1 MNKRIT
7 SIPIVLA
14 LYTILICIPS
24 SVYAKKGVRQQIQL
38 KAGAALQRIKSDSE
52 TPVRARWHQNRGTVR
67 NLYNLTLPAPI
78 GTLETSVRQCL
89 TDYCDLFAM
98 TDPNIELRLTDI
110 QNSLTGRHV
119 RFHQYYNGIEVYGAV
134 TSVHTNRSG
143 QIRVIH
149 NNYFPQINI
158 STAASL
164 SPEQAISIAIAE
176 SGAFDLRKPPRVN
189 LVIFPDRNTGQ
200 IGDYANAYRL
210 AHRTIVHSRQPL
222 ASWEYIIDT
231 NTGELLHRRNLLRF
245 ADGQGRVFNPNPVVA
260 LKDFT
265 LMDQDDSPDAIP
277 EAAYTDVMLPE
288 LDGSGFLDG
297 PYASTRLT
305 ENRANEPT
313 LGFNYLRDD
322 PRFEEVMVYYHVDA
336 VGRYLKGLGFDFVDN
351 WQIPA
356 NVHFGM
362 TRAGFY
368 NDSEGSINFGD
379 AGVDVAEDAE
389 VIIHE
394 YGHAIL
400 DRQVPN
406 INKGEGGAIHE
417 GFSDFLAASFFSAVS
432 DGFSDSIVFEWAGSG
447 DPEIYTRPVTGNK
460 RYPEDIVGE
469 PHTDGE
475 IWSAALWE
483 IFEAIGRDAS
493 IRLIVESHFFLSPDT
508 ELVDGASAIFMA
520 DQELNGGVN
529 FDLILGIMENRGFFT
544 LPKLASDAFEEND
557 TAETAAAIELPFVN
571 GELSVH
577 TADND
582 DYYRFRLDETMQVG
596 LGIDFQPIY
605 GELMLTLMGPNGI
618 ELVTFETK
626 DVTSLEL
633 VPGDYVVAVSGIN
646 GATNDYKLALIVDNH
661 GDTPDTATSVAIGDT
676 IESFIDFN
684 GDTDFFAIEGEKG
697 QRIEIT
703 ITTKNSDLDSLLVV
717 YGPDGELFAKSDDV
731 LPTIGP
737 EPIPELN
744 PRGID
749 SRVSEKLPA
758 NGTYLLAVSNIA
770 LPNLNAPFGGLN
782 YSYTLTI
789 SGKTDDHAACGS
801 GEETPLT
808 FDAPITGIITLS
820 TLSGDPTSPDPQDSE
835 PDLHDSDG
843 FRFEASEGTVI
854 ALHVEVETPAREVIF
869 MVTLLSLL
877 DASGET
883 LVSTRGAPNG
893 LEVRIDGFLI
903 PADGEYCVDVA
914 GFIGGAVGSTY
925 TYTLTL
931 SEGELP
937 EDDHEDLK
945 GNPTPLTVGVPVE
958 GAISFVGDA
967 DAFQFTATAG
977 QIITLAVD
985 GQPATPFSRLVL
997 TLYNSDLQRLAEVPL
1012 FIEGIDSMLEGFEI
1026 PVDGIHYAE
1035 IRDMFGGSEANFSYT
1050 LTLTIEEG
1058 DVERKFPPYDVNQ
1071 DGKVDIF
1078 DLVLVGQH
1086 FGEKFINATPTADF
1100 GQFRSVSPEGEL
1112 RLLMTPSVT
1121 DTRQLTVSIHTTAIA
1136 DLYGYHFSI
1145 QYDPAILEFLTASP
1159 SPVLAAALPQSYW
1172 HISQQGTQL
1181 KFTQTRQ
1188 ATLKGVTAE
1197 GSLAMLVFHV
1207 KKTVPP
1213 SSQPPIR
1220 LVDLQLADSLTRAIP
1235 VHVVGERVSMTELF
1249 PEKPM
1254 LLQNHPNPFNP
1265 ETWIPYQLSTDS
1277 EVVISIY
1284 DTNGER
1290 VRQFDLGY
1298 QHVGTYITRGRA
1310 AYWDGEDMYGE
1321 QVASGLYFYQ
1331 IRAGAFSATR
1341 KMVIVK

>member
-1 MNKRIT
+1 MNKRIA

-24 SVYAKKGVRQQIQL
+24 LVYAKREVRQQIQL
-38 KAGAALQRIKSDSE
+38 KAGAALQRVKSDSD
-52 TPVRARWHQNRGTVR
+52 TPIRARWHQNRGTVR
-67 NLYNLTLPAPI
+67 SLYNLTLPPSI

-89 TDYCDLFAM
+89 NDYCDLFAM
-98 TDPNIELRLTDI
+98 TDPNIELRLVDI

-119 RFHQYYNGIEVYGAV
+119 RFHQYYNGVEVYGAAI
-134 TSVHTNRSG
+134 SIHTNHSG

-149 NNYFPQINI
+149 SNYFPRINI
-158 STAASL
+158 STTASF
-164 SPEQAISIAIAE
+164 SPDQATDIAIAE
-176 SGAFDLRKPPRVN
+176 AGAFDLRKPPRAD
-189 LVIFPDRNTGQ
+189 LVIFPNRNAGQ
-200 IGDYANAYRL
+200 IGDYADAYRL
-210 AHRTIVHSRQPL
+210 AYRAIIHSRQPV
-222 ASWEYIIDT
+222 ASWEYIIDAH
-231 NTGELLHRRNLLRF
+231 TGEPLQRRNLLRS
-245 ADGQGRVFNPNPVVA
+245 ADGRGSVFNPNPIVA

-265 LMDQDDSPDAIP
+265 LMDQGDSADAIP
-277 EAAYTDVMLPE
+277 EEAYTDVILPE

-297 PYASTRLT
+297 PYVSTRLT

-313 LGFNYLRDD
+313 LEFNYLRDD
-322 PRFEEVMVYYHVDA
+322 SRFEEVMVYYHIDA

-351 WQIPA
+351 WQIPV

-368 NDSEGSINFGD
+368 DDSDGSINFGD

-389 VIIHE
+389 VIVHE

-400 DRQVPN
+400 DRQVPS

-432 DGFSDSIVFEWAGSG
+432 DGFSDSIVFEWAGSS
-447 DPEIYTRPVTGNK
+447 DPEIATRPVNSNK
-460 RYPEDIVGE
+460 RYPQDIVGE
-469 PHTDGE
+469 PHADGQ

-493 IRLIVESHFFLSPDT
+493 IRLIVESHFFLLPDA
-508 ELVDGASAIFMA
+508 EFVDGASAIFMA

-529 FDLILGIMENRGFFT
+529 FDFILGIMENRGFFM
-544 LPKLASDAFEEND
+544 PPRLASDAFEEND
-557 TAETAAAIELPFVN
+557 TADTAAAIELPFVS
-571 GELSVH
+571 EALSIH

-582 DYYRFRLDETMQVG
+582 DYYRFHLDETMQVG

-605 GELMLTLMGPNGI
+605 GELMLTLTGPNGVA
-618 ELVTFETK
+618 LVTFETK

-633 VPGDYVVAVSGIN
+633 VPGDYLVAVSGIN
-646 GATNDYKLALIVDNH
+646 GATNDYKLVLIIDNH
-661 GDTPDTATSVAIGDT
+661 GDTPDTATPVAIGDT
-676 IESFIDFN
+676 IESFIDFS
-684 GDTDFFAIEGEKG
+684 GDTDFFAFDGEKG
-697 QRIEIT
+697 QRIDIT
-703 ITTKNSDLDSLLVV
+703 VTTKDSDLDSLLVI
-717 YGPDGELFAKSDDV
+717 YGPDGKLFAKSDDV
-731 LPTIGP
+731 LPRTGP
-737 EPIPELN
+737 EPIPDLN
-744 PRGID
+744 PRSID
-749 SRVSEKLPA
+749 SHVNEKLPTD
-758 NGTYLLAVSNIA
+758 GTYLLAVSNIA

-789 SGKTDDHAACGS
+789 GGKTDDHAACGS

-808 FDAPITGIITLS
+808 FDEPVTGVITL
-820 TLSGDPTSPDPQDSE
+820 TGDPASRE
-835 PDLHDSDG
+835 PHDSDG
-843 FRFEASEGTVI
+843 FRFEALEGTVI
-854 ALHVEVETPAREVIF
+854 ALHVEVEVPTQQLIF
-869 MVTLLSLL
+869 VTQLGLV

-883 LVSTRGAPNG
+883 LVSIQGNPNG

-903 PADGEYCVDVA
+903 PADGVYCVDVA
-914 GFIGGAVGSTY
+914 GFIGGAIGSTY

-937 EDDHEDLK
+937 EDDHEGLR
-945 GNPTPLTVGVPVE
+945 GNPTPLTVGEPVE
-958 GAISFVGDA
+958 GVISFAGDA

-977 QIITLAVD
+977 QIITLKV
-985 GQPATPFSRLVL
+985 GGRPANPFFNLILS
-997 TLYNSDLQRLAEVPL
+997 LYNSDLQPVAEVPL
-1012 FIEGIDSMLEGFEI
+1012 FVAGFDSMLEGFEI
-1026 PVDGIHYAE
+1026 PVDGTYYAE
-1035 IRDMFGGSEANFSYT
+1035 IKDTAGGRGADFTYT
-1050 LTLTIEEG
+1050 LTLTIEGG
-1058 DVERKFPPYDVNQ
+1058 DGAGEFPPYDVNQ

-1086 FGEKFINATPTADF
+1086 LGEKFINATPTADF
-1100 GQFRSVSPEGEL
+1100 GQFRSASPEGEL

-1145 QYDPAILEFLTASP
+1145 QYDPAILELLTASP

-1172 HISQQGTQL
+1172 HISQQGTEL
-1181 KFTQTRQ
+1181 KLIQTRQ
-1188 ATLKGVTAE
+1188 GTLEGVAAE
-1197 GSLAMLVFHV
+1197 GSLATLVFHV
-1207 KKTVPP
+1207 KKTATP
-1213 SSQPPIR
+1213 SSQPPIQ

-1235 VHVVGERVSMTELF
+1235 VNLVHERVSMTELF

-1254 LLQNHPNPFNP
+1254 LLQNYPNPFNP

-1277 EVVISIY
+1277 EVVVSIY

-1310 AYWDGEDMYGE
+1310 VYWDGEDMYGE
-1321 QVASGLYFYQ
+1321 PVASGLYFYQ
-1331 IRAGAFSATR
+1331 IRAGAFSASR
-1341 KMVIVK
+1341 KMVILK

>member
-1 MNKRIT
+1 MNSRMT
-7 SIPIVLA
+7 SISIVLA

-24 SVYAKKGVRQQIQL
+24 SVYAKKEVRQQIQL
-38 KAGAALQRIKSDSE
+38 KAGAALQRVKFDSE
-52 TPVRARWHQNRGTVR
+52 TPVRARWHRDRGTVR
-67 NLYNLTLPAPI
+67 SLYNLTLPAPT
-78 GTLETSVRQCL
+78 GTLETSARQCL
-89 TDYCDLFAM
+89 SDYCDLFAM
-98 TDPNIELRLTDI
+98 IDPNIELRLTNI
-110 QNSLTGRHV
+110 QSSLTGRHA
-119 RFHQYYNGIEVYGAV
+119 RFHQYYKGIEVYGAA

-149 NNYFPQINI
+149 SNYFPRVNI

-164 SPEQAISIAIAE
+164 SPEGAIDIAIAE
-176 SGAFDLRKPPRVN
+176 SDAFDLRKPPRAK
-189 LVIFPDRNTGQ
+189 LVIFPNHNAGQ

-210 AHRTIVHSRQPL
+210 AYRAIVHSRQPV
-222 ASWEYIIDT
+222 ASWEYIIDA
-231 NTGELLHRRNLLRF
+231 NTGEPLHRRNLLRS
-245 ADGQGRVFNPNPVVA
+245 ADGRGRVFNPNPVVA
-260 LKDFT
+260 LKDFR
-265 LMDQDDSPDAIP
+265 LMDQGDSADAIP
-277 EAAYTDVMLPE
+277 EEAYTDVILPE
-288 LDGSGFLDG
+288 LKGSGFLDG
-297 PYASTRLT
+297 PYVSTRLT
-305 ENRANEPT
+305 DNRANEPT
-313 LGFNYLRDD
+313 LEFNYLRDD
-322 PRFEEVMVYYHVDA
+322 SRFEEVMVYYHIDA
-336 VGRYLKGLGFDFVDN
+336 VGRYLKGLGFNFVDD

-368 NDSEGSINFGD
+368 DDSDGSINFGD

-400 DRQVPN
+400 DRQVPS
-406 INKGEGGAIHE
+406 INRGEGGAIHE

-432 DGFSDSIVFEWAGSG
+432 DGFSDSVVFEWAGSS
-447 DPEIYTRPVTGNK
+447 DPEIATRPVNGNK
-460 RYPEDIVGE
+460 RYPQDVVGE
-469 PHTDGE
+469 PHADGQ

-493 IRLIVESHFFLSPDT
+493 IRLIVESHFFLLPDA
-508 ELVDGASAIFMA
+508 EFVDGASAIFVA

-529 FDLILGIMENRGFFT
+529 LDFILGIMENRGFFT
-544 LPKLASDAFEEND
+544 PPRLASDAFEEND
-557 TAETAAAIELPFVN
+557 TADTAAAIDLPFVS
-571 GELSVH
+571 EALSIH

-596 LGIDFQPIY
+596 LGMDFQPIY
-605 GELMLTLMGPNGI
+605 GELMLTLTGPHGI
-618 ELVTFETK
+618 KLVTFETK
-626 DVTSLEL
+626 DITSLEL
-633 VPGDYVVAVSGIN
+633 VPGDYLVAVSGIN
-646 GATNDYKLALIVDNH
+646 GATNDYKLVLIIDNH
-661 GDTPDTATSVAIGDT
+661 GDTPDTATPVAIGDT
-676 IESFIDFN
+676 IESFIDFS

-697 QRIEIT
+697 QRIDIT
-703 ITTKNSDLDSLLVV
+703 VTTKNSALDSLLVI
-717 YGPDGELFAKSDDV
+717 YGPDGKLFAKSDDV
-731 LPTIGP
+731 LPPTGP
-737 EPIPELN
+737 EPIPNLN

-749 SRVSEKLPA
+749 SHVNEKLPTD
-758 NGTYLLAVSNIA
+758 GRYLLAVSNIA
-770 LPNLNAPFGGLN
+770 LPNLNASFGGLN

-789 SGKTDDHAACGS
+789 GGSTDDHAACGS

-808 FDAPITGIITLS
+808 FDEPVTGVITL
-820 TLSGDPTSPDPQDSE
+820 TGDPASPTP
-835 PDLHDSDG
+835 HDSDG
-843 FRFEASEGTVI
+843 FRFEASEGTVV
-854 ALHVEVETPAREVIF
+854 ALRAEVEIPEREVIF
-869 MVTLLSLL
+869 MVTHLSLL

-883 LVSTRGAPNG
+883 LASTQGTPNS

-903 PADGEYCVDVA
+903 PADGVYCVDVA
-914 GFIGGAVGSTY
+914 GFIGGAIGSTY
-925 TYTLTL
+925 TYKLTL

-937 EDDHEDLK
+937 EDDHEGLK
-945 GNPTPLTVGVPVE
+945 GIPTPLAVDVPVE
-958 GAISFVGDA
+958 GAISFAGDA

-985 GQPATPFSRLVL
+985 GQPATPFFRFVL
-997 TLYNSDLQRLAEVPL
+997 TLYNSDLQLLMEVPL
-1012 FIEGIDSMLEGFEI
+1012 FVESIDSMLEGFEI
-1026 PVDGIHYAE
+1026 PADGTYYAE
-1035 IRDMFGGSEANFSYT
+1035 IKHSGGSGANLTYT

-1058 DVERKFPPYDVNQ
+1058 DGDGKFPPYDVNQ

-1086 FGEKFINATPTADF
+1086 FGENFINATPTADF

-1136 DLYGYHFSI
+1136 DLYGYHVSI
-1145 QYDPAILEFLTASP
+1145 HYNPAVLELLTASP
-1159 SPVLAAALPQSYW
+1159 SSVLAAGLPESYW

-1181 KFTQTRQ
+1181 KLTQTRQ
-1188 ATLKGVTAE
+1188 GTLAGVAAE
-1197 GSLAMLVFHV
+1197 GSLATLVFHV
-1207 KKTVPP
+1207 NKTRSLSPQ
-1213 SSQPPIR
+1213 SPIR
-1220 LVDLQLADSLTRAIP
+1220 IVDLQLADSLTRAIP
-1235 VHVVGERVSMTELF
+1235 VNLAGERVSMTELF

-1254 LLQNHPNPFNP
+1254 LLQNYPNPFNP

-1290 VRQFDLGY
+1290 VRQLDLGY

-1321 QVASGLYFYQ
+1321 PVASGLYFYQ
-1331 IRAGAFSATR
+1331 IRAGAFSATL